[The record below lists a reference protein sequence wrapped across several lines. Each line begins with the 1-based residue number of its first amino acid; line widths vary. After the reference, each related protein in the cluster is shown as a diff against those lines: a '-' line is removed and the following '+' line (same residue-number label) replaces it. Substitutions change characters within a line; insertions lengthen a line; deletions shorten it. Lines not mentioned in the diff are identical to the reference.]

1 MIKDE
6 LDKTWRKTLKSEF
19 DKPYYSELQEFVKSD
34 RLKSTVFPDDSMVFE
49 AYNLTPFYDAK
60 VIIIGQDPY
69 HGMGQAHGLSFS
81 VREDKVLP
89 PSLKNI
95 FKELKTDILEFEF
108 ANGNLTSWA
117 NQGVLLLNSVLT
129 VKEKSPASHQKK
141 GWETFT
147 DATIAKLSERRE
159 HLVFLLWG
167 NYAQSK
173 KVLINQNKHLV
184 LEAAH
189 PSPFSAHKGFFG
201 CQHFSKTNAY
211 LTDHGIQPIDW
222 RLPIEQLKISGF

>member
-1 MIKDE
+1 MIINIEENWKNI
-6 LDKTWRKTLKSEF
+6 LQPEF
-19 DKPYYSELQEFVKSD
+19 DKESFKNLSRFVNSEYVNNICYPEEKNIFSAFNTCSLEN
-34 RLKSTVFPDDSMVFE
+34 LKVV
-49 AYNLTPFYDAK
+49 
-60 VIIIGQDPY
+60 IIGQDPY